1 MNHQIISYVA
11 EMEAALMSK
20 MEDHN
25 EKNLLFS
32 IASDMIAK
40 DKEQFKNVC
49 QAYEVVKH
57 HIVSNLSTAQ

>member
-11 EMEAALMSK
+11 KMEAALMNK

-25 EKNLLFS
+25 EENLLFS

-40 DKEQFKNVC
+40 EKDQFKNVC

-57 HIVSNLSTAQ
+57 HLVGLH

>member
-1 MNHQIISYVA
+1 MNKQIISYVA
-11 EMEAALMSK
+11 QMEAALMSQ

-25 EKNLLFS
+25 EENLLFA

-40 DKEQFKNVC
+40 EKDQFKNVC

-57 HIVSNLSTAQ
+57 HIVGIH